1 MTVRELKE
9 KLNKYNDDMEVL
21 IKNYNIEMVLLKGDY
36 TLKTKG
42 EIRAFE
48 NDGSYFKDIY
58 VADEK
63 NGKNTLILY
72 Y

>member
-1 MTVRELKE
+1 MKVKDLKE
-9 KLNKYNDDMEVL
+9 KLEKYDDNIEVL
-21 IKNYNIEMVLLKGDY
+21 IKNYNIEMVLLKGVY

-58 VADEK
+58 IADEN
-63 NGKNTLILY
+63 NGKDTLILY